1 MSVDVVIADISETS
15 PRHAQ
20 TSGVDICRN
29 RMHRLRAH
37 GVVAK
42 HMDVDWSVSGQS
54 LRANGR
60 ERLWLRAVKSA
71 YCVYCE

>member
-1 MSVDVVIADISETS
+1 MVGAVVVYTALNRPLYGVSVDVVIADISETS

-42 HMDVDWSVSGQS
+42 QMDVDWSVTQG
-54 LRANGR
+54 
-60 ERLWLRAVKSA
+60 
-71 YCVYCE
+71 